1 MTIKPSPEPVNKLSL
16 FAEEETI
23 IREAE
28 ELLNTTLGRESR
40 LTPHFEKL
48 LKGYKRLFT
57 QTKRIVKMADN
68 LQKDLNVAS
77 DKLSELCKIDQLTC
91 ISNRRCF
98 EDTYNL
104 KWKLSL
110 RNGTPLAVIIIDIDF
125 FKQFND
131 TYGHAE
137 GDTCLHNVAQ
147 ALKGALKRP
156 EDSVARF
163 GGEEF
168 VAILPDTNE
177 KGAMLV
183 AEHIRAT
190 IETLAIPHCKSKIS
204 DHVTISLGVSVM
216 IPKRQDDK
224 GTHFSQADTALYQA
238 KKLGRN
244 RAVLWDQTIGQD

>member
-1 MTIKPSPEPVNKLSL
+1 MKPAHEQVNKLSL
-16 FAEEETI
+16 FTEEETI

-28 ELLNTTLGRESR
+28 ALLNTQTGRESR

-48 LKGYKRLFT
+48 LKAYKRMFT

-68 LQKDLNVAS
+68 LQHDLNVAS

-125 FKQFND
+125 FKQYND
-131 TYGHAE
+131 TYGHTE
-137 GDTCLHNVAQ
+137 GDTCLHQVAQ

-168 VAILPDTNE
+168 VAILPETDE
-177 KGAMLV
+177 KGAMIV

-190 IETLAIPHCKSKIS
+190 VDALAIPHCKSKVA

-216 IPKRQDDK
+216 IPKHQDEK
-224 GTHFSQADTALYQA
+224 GAHFSRADTALYQA
-238 KKLGRN
+238 KKLSRN
-244 RAVLWDQTIGQD
+244 RAMLWDQTIEQED